1 MALIVHSFKS
11 KDLRHFVLKVRSIY
25 INKIVMIVYLVYYI
39 LIAFISDKFYVIVID
54 ILKNEIGKS
63 DSLKNF
69 MTLQFS
75 TNEAYILN
83 QK

>member
-1 MALIVHSFKS
+1 
-11 KDLRHFVLKVRSIY
+11 
-25 INKIVMIVYLVYYI
+25 MIVYLVYYI

>member
-1 MALIVHSFKS
+1 M
-11 KDLRHFVLKVRSIY
+11 RSIY

-54 ILKNEIGKS
+54 TLKNEIGKS